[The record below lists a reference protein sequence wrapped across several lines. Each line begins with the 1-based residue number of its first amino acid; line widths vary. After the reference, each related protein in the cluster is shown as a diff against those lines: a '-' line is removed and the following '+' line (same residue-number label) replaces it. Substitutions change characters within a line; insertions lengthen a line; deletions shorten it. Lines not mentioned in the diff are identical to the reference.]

1 MKSEMKEKELF
12 DRVSLRSS
20 KLTTLAYSTSFS
32 MGIRCFDTW
41 LRDPIYSI
49 YGFVRFA
56 DEIVDTL
63 HDFDKKALLARFRE
77 DTFRAI
83 EEKVS
88 LNPILH
94 SFQLT
99 VNKFSIDHVLIEQFL
114 HSMEMDLKKQ
124 EYDQKTFEEYILGS
138 AEVVGLMCLKVFCK
152 GDQETYEKLKP
163 SAQRLGSAFQKINF
177 LRDLNADYVGMGR
190 SYFPGIDINSLD
202 DGGKEKIEA
211 DIAADFHA
219 GYLGIKQLPKG
230 AKFGVYVAYLYY
242 LTLFKKICNTPSNH
256 VLRKRIRIQN
266 RTKVSIL
273 FFSYLKYQL
282 NLL

>member
-1 MKSEMKEKELF
+1 MKEKELF

-32 MGIRCFDTW
+32 MGIRCFDNW

-63 HDFDKKALLARFRE
+63 HDFDKKSLLARFRE

-83 EEKVS
+83 RERIS

-99 VNKFSIDHVLIEQFL
+99 VNRFSIDHILIEQFL
-114 HSMEMDLKKQ
+114 HSMEMDLEKQ

-152 GDQETYEKLKP
+152 GDQGTYEKLQP

-190 SYFPGIDINSLD
+190 SYFPDINLDSLD
-202 DGGKEKIEA
+202 DLSKAKIEES
-211 DIAADFHA
+211 IAADFHA

-242 LTLFKKICNTPSNH
+242 LTLFKKIRNTPSHH
-256 VLRKRIRIQN
+256 VLRKRIRVQN
-266 RTKVSIL
+266 RKKISIL

>member
-1 MKSEMKEKELF
+1 MKEKELF
-12 DRVSLRSS
+12 DRVSFRSS

-32 MGIRCFDTW
+32 MGIRCFDNW

-63 HDFDKKALLARFRE
+63 HDFDKKSLLARFRE

-83 EEKVS
+83 RERIS

-99 VNKFSIDHVLIEQFL
+99 VNRFSIDHILIEQFL
-114 HSMEMDLKKQ
+114 HSMEMDLEKQ

-152 GDQETYEKLKP
+152 GDQGTYEKLQP

-190 SYFPGIDINSLD
+190 SYFPDINLDSLD
-202 DGGKEKIEA
+202 DLSKAKIEES
-211 DIAADFHA
+211 IAADFHA

-242 LTLFKKICNTPSNH
+242 LTLFKKIRNTPSHH
-256 VLRKRIRIQN
+256 VLRKRIRVQN
-266 RTKVSIL
+266 RKKISIL

>member
-32 MGIRCFDTW
+32 MGIRCFDNW

-63 HDFDKKALLARFRE
+63 HDFDKKSLLARFRE

-83 EEKVS
+83 RERIS

-99 VNKFSIDHVLIEQFL
+99 VNRFSIDHILIEQFL
-114 HSMEMDLKKQ
+114 HSMEMDLEKQ

-152 GDQETYEKLKP
+152 GDQGTYEKLQP

-190 SYFPGIDINSLD
+190 SYFPDINLDSLD
-202 DGGKEKIEA
+202 DLSKAKIEES
-211 DIAADFHA
+211 IAADFHA

-242 LTLFKKICNTPSNH
+242 LTLFKKIRNTPSHH
-256 VLRKRIRIQN
+256 VLRKRIRVQN
-266 RTKVSIL
+266 RKKISIL